1 MCNTDAGPPHRGI
14 FFPPKNHGNEINIEQ
29 ELPQTKIFAL
39 KGIADHYEDSSRL
52 SSYHDYE
59 ILPEPCQG
67 KPGGVETL

>member
-1 MCNTDAGPPHRGI
+1 MCNTDAVLPTGV
-14 FFPPKNHGNEINIEQ
+14 FFPPPKNHGNEINIEQ

-52 SSYHDYE
+52 SCYHDYE